1 MNQNPLFP
9 PLFVAEYN
17 RQRDISSLLTS
28 AIEQFSI
35 SCTFFSSDQNIR
47 CACISAKS
55 LRLRLTLRSPL
66 DCSIPGSSVHGI
78 LQARILEWV
87 AMPSSRG
94 SSQSRDRTFASY
106 VSGTGRQVLY
116 HQHPLGSPN
125 IRHGDV
131 IHNDMFEIS
140 TYVNNH
146 MVRVYKKGYRKE
158 LFV

>member
-78 LQARILEWV
+78 LQTRILEWV

-94 SSQSRDRTFASY
+94 SSQPRDGTC
-106 VSGTGRQVLY
+106 VSL
-116 HQHPLGSPN
+116 SPALAGGFFTISVN
-125 IRHGDV
+125 WEAHFTNYNHLNV
-131 IHNDMFEIS
+131 II
-140 TYVNNH
+140 
-146 MVRVYKKGYRKE
+146 K
-158 LFV
+158 